1 MVSSCSMLSGGGLV
15 TGCHTMRRMPI
26 PGDLTRGGVKR
37 SISAGSFAAAK
48 RYAVSATLSARP
60 NFS

>member
-1 MVSSCSMLSGGGLV
+1 M
-15 TGCHTMRRMPI
+15 
-26 PGDLTRGGVKR
+26 PGDLTGGGVKR